1 MNDLGYE
8 PTDSEMEMVL
18 DPDPTREPDIDA
30 IEENQVD
37 ALEDNLSSLP
47 DSVVIGAFISWLW
60 KMGYNEWIIKAVE
73 KLILKG
79 EERKN
84 G

>member
-1 MNDLGYE
+1 MSNLGYHDE
-8 PTDSEMEMVL
+8 LEAELMMEEA
-18 DPDPTREPDIDA
+18 REPDIDA

-47 DSVVIGAFISWLW
+47 EPVVIGAFIKWLD
-60 KMGYNEWIIKAVE
+60 KNGFNFWIIEAIRKM
-73 KLILKG
+73 ILKG